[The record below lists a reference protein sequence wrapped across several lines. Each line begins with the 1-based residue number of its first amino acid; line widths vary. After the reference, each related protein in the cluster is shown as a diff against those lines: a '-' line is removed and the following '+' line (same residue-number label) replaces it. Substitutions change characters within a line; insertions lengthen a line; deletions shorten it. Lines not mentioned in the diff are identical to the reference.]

1 VRRAAWL
8 PEPGAARGE
17 RQAVLL
23 SLREAAAE
31 AAVIARLRAAWRA
44 DMRELEA
51 RAVQWATMEA
61 ELAIGRY
68 KQRKAARA

>member
-1 VRRAAWL
+1 
-8 PEPGAARGE
+8 
-17 RQAVLL
+17 
-23 SLREAAAE
+23 
-31 AAVIARLRAAWRA
+31 VIARLRAAWRA